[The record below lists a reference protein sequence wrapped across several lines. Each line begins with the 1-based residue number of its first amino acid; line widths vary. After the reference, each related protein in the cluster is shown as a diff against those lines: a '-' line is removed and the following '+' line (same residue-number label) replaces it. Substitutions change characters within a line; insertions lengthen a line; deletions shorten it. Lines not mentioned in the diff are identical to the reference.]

1 MIRIIVH
8 FLASICFQVLAM
20 KDTKIAQLE
29 TNLSRM
35 VNSDQATKSAQ
46 DIQRENGGIR
56 VQHVDN
62 VVSYGRSPQMPVQP
76 LQRYSPKSEAE
87 QRSGMY
93 QEANVSKVPLQVGS
107 DASPIGV
114 ASVSTSNAGY
124 VQRMPMQRS
133 NEHYPPAT
141 NHMQQMQQM
150 HPGRYDENQFF

>member
-1 MIRIIVH
+1 
-8 FLASICFQVLAM
+8 M

-35 VNSDQATKSAQ
+35 VNSDQAAKSAQ
-46 DIQRENGGIR
+46 EIQRENGGMR
-56 VQHVDN
+56 VQHVDTN
-62 VVSYGRSPQMPVQP
+62 VVSYGRSPQMAVQP
-76 LQRYSPKSEAE
+76 LQRYSPKSEGE
-87 QRSGMY
+87 QRSVMY

-107 DASPIGV
+107 DESPIGV

-133 NEHYPPAT
+133 NEYYPPAT